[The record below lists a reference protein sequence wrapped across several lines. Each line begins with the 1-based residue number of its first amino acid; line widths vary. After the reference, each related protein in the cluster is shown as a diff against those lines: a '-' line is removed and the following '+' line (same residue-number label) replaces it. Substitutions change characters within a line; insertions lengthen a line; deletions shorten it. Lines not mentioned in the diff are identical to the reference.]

1 MVTSRRRSKS
11 IRVCFSVSQS
21 VNNKSGQVER
31 IKDQVDPQESKIN
44 AQIMVAHL

>member
-1 MVTSRRRSKS
+1 MVTSSRRSKS

-21 VNNKSGQVER
+21 VNKSGQVER
-31 IKDQVDPQESKIN
+31 KKDQVCPQESKIN